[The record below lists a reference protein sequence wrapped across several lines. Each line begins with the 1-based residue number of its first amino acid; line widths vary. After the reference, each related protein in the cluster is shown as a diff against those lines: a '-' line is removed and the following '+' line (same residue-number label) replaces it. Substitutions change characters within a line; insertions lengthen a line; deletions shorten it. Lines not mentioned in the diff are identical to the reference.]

1 MKPKELRI
9 YKPTKDGKGI
19 ASAWQ
24 LAFKPDRKYDPFLFF
39 LTMAVQTQ
47 SDNENARFDWDNA
60 IVVKLGEND
69 LGEMISVLERRK
81 TNLGTDKGILYHQ
94 SPDGGNKIIRLDSDD
109 RGYLLSVSVQDAA
122 KNKKGPFK
130 HTLTHGEASTL
141 LILLKRAIEVIYGW

>member
-1 MKPKELRI
+1 
-9 YKPTKDGKGI
+9 
-19 ASAWQ
+19 
-24 LAFKPDRKYDPFLFF
+24 
-39 LTMAVQTQ
+39 
-47 SDNENARFDWDNA
+47 
-60 IVVKLGEND
+60 
-69 LGEMISVLERRK
+69 MISVLERRK